1 MKLRNFALS
10 AVMVVVSVV
19 LMLGVGEVV
28 LRVKNSSMRNYDV
41 EMWRYSRELKVAEPR
56 PDSCVRSCQKRFRA
70 SPIGDDPH
78 G

>member
-28 LRVKNSSMRNYDV
+28 LRVKN
-41 EMWRYSRELKVAEPR
+41 PR
-56 PDSCVRSCQKRFRA
+56 
-70 SPIGDDPH
+70 
-78 G
+78 